1 MRASRIVQREPSKP
15 VDIRCGFGSDAYLI
29 EWTLFLIAAY
39 VVAYVVDIDKA
50 WFEGVMNGVTHLAA
64 LPALWSGSSIAPQVG
79 ISVLVSV
86 AYHIVAAV
94 DDQSDLYPA
103 FEQLDV
109 GMSVA
114 LIANV
119 LLVYM
124 DHISHAPITFIS
136 VGAASFPQYNVYIAG
151 FVILVG
157 YPITTII
164 SYNGYSAFNMD
175 KWILLALQVVS
186 ILAYLLADT
195 YTEYSLHPIWHT
207 ASLLSIYY
215 MIRIQKK
222 VESEP
227 AQKTTQR
234 EQIMYRF

>member
-1 MRASRIVQREPSKP
+1 MHPDCAVKPSKP

-64 LPALWSGSSIAPQVG
+64 LPALWSGSSIAPP
-79 ISVLVSV
+79 
-86 AYHIVAAV
+86 AA
-94 DDQSDLYPA
+94 SPCWSPSRTTSSRPSTTRATFTPA

-195 YTEYSLHPIWHT
+195 YTEYLLHLDLAYSFTTLH
-207 ASLLSIYY
+207 LLHDSH
-215 MIRIQKK
+215 
-222 VESEP
+222 SE
-227 AQKTTQR
+227 KGR
-234 EQIMYRF
+234 V